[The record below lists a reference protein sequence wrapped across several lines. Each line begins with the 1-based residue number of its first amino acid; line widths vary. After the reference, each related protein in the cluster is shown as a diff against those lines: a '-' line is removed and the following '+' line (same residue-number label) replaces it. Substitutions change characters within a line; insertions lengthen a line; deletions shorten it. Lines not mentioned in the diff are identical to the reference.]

1 MEGEITYLV
10 SNTIISLYGVLIK
23 YYSNITIFEQLF
35 IRTLAFVIISIL
47 GLTYTGK
54 SKNIYNNI
62 FTYDSILLSI
72 VNLSSVYGIY
82 ISFKELGLGTTN
94 SLFYTWPILLYLL
107 SIPVLKSNFSVKEF
121 TIIIITLMSM
131 LLILSDNLKLNI
143 NSNEIIGIIGLIVSI
158 FTHIATILYFK
169 KKYKNI
175 NDYLL
180 QQYGFGL
187 IILIIFFC
195 ITNHTN
201 DIKMKSEYLPIFIY
215 SAIIGYY
222 GFYLNFYS
230 IKKLDPFKISILEFL
245 SIALSFLIGFTLFKE
260 TTSILQWIGVI
271 LIISLNYYS
280 FNFLK
285 I

>member
-1 MEGEITYLV
+1 MISEITYLV

-35 IRTLAFVIISIL
+35 IRTLAFVIISIT
-47 GLTYTGK
+47 GLTYQKK
-54 SKNIYNNI
+54 SIINNI

-82 ISFKELGLGTTN
+82 ISFRELGIGTTN
-94 SLFYTWPILLYLL
+94 SLFYTWPVLLYLI
-107 SIPVLKSNFSVKEF
+107 SIPVLKSSFSIKEF
-121 TIIIITLMSM
+121 TILVITLIAMM
-131 LLILSDNLKLNI
+131 LILSKNIEINL
-143 NSNEIIGIIGLIVSI
+143 NSHEIIGIIGLVVSI
-158 FTHIATILYFK
+158 ITHIATILYFK
-169 KKYKNI
+169 KKDNNI
-175 NDYLL
+175 HAYLL

-187 IILIIFFC
+187 FILIMVYC
-195 ITNHTN
+195 ITNNVN
-201 DIKMKSEYLPIFIY
+201 DISMKPDYLPIFIY

-230 IKKLDPFKISILEFL
+230 IKNLEPYKISILEFL
-245 SIALSFLIGFTLFKE
+245 SIAFSFLMGFMLFKE
-260 TTSILQWIGVI
+260 TTSILQWVGVI
-271 LIISLNYYS
+271 IIISLNYYS

>member
-1 MEGEITYLV
+1 MISEITYLV

-35 IRTLAFVIISIL
+35 IRTLAFVIISII
-47 GLTYTGK
+47 GLTYQKK
-54 SKNIYNNI
+54 SIINNI

-82 ISFKELGLGTTN
+82 ISFKELGIGTTN
-94 SLFYTWPILLYLL
+94 SLFYTWPVLLYLI
-107 SIPVLKSNFSVKEF
+107 SIPVLKSSFSIKEF
-121 TIIIITLMSM
+121 SILLVTLISM
-131 LLILSDNLKLNI
+131 MFILSKNI
-143 NSNEIIGIIGLIVSI
+143 DINMNSHEIIGIVGLVISI

-169 KKYKNI
+169 KKDNNI
-175 NDYLL
+175 HAYLL

-187 IILIIFFC
+187 VILITIYC
-195 ITNHTN
+195 ITNNINNIT
-201 DIKMKSEYLPIFIY
+201 IKSDYLPIFIY
-215 SAIIGYY
+215 SAIVGYY

-230 IKKLDPFKISILEFL
+230 IKQLEPYKISILEFL
-245 SIALSFLIGFTLFKE
+245 SIAFSFLLGFILFKE
-260 TTSILQWIGVI
+260 TTSIIQWLGVFI
-271 LIISLNYYS
+271 IISLNYYS

>member
-47 GLTYTGK
+47 GLTYTGN
-54 SKNIYNNI
+54 SKHIYKNI

-94 SLFYTWPILLYLL
+94 SLFCTWPIFLYLL
-107 SIPVLKSNFSVKEF
+107 SIPILNSKFSIKEF
-121 TIIIITLMSM
+121 SIIIITLTAIMF
-131 LLILSDNLKLNI
+131 ILSDNLKLNI
-143 NSNEIIGIIGLIVSI
+143 NNNEIIGLIGLVVSI

-169 KKYKNI
+169 KKDNNI
-175 NDYLL
+175 HAYLL

-187 IILIIFFC
+187 VILITIYC
-195 ITNHTN
+195 ITNNINNIT
-201 DIKMKSEYLPIFIY
+201 IKSDYLPIFIY
-215 SAIIGYY
+215 SAIVGYY

-230 IKKLDPFKISILEFL
+230 IKQLEPYKISILEFL
-245 SIALSFLIGFTLFKE
+245 SIAFSFLLGFILFKE
-260 TTSILQWIGVI
+260 TTSIIQWLGVFI
-271 LIISLNYYS
+271 IISLNYYS

>member
-47 GLTYTGK
+47 GLTYTGN
-54 SKNIYNNI
+54 SKHIYKNI

-94 SLFYTWPILLYLL
+94 SLFCTWPIFLYLL
-107 SIPVLKSNFSVKEF
+107 SIPILNSKFSIKEF
-121 TIIIITLMSM
+121 SIIIITLTAMM
-131 LLILSDNLKLNI
+131 FILSDNLKLNI
-143 NSNEIIGIIGLIVSI
+143 NNNEIIGLIGLVVSI
-158 FTHIATILYFK
+158 LTHIATILYFK
-169 KKYKNI
+169 KKDNNI
-175 NDYLL
+175 HAYLL

-187 IILIIFFC
+187 IILIIFFYM
-195 ITNHTN
+195 TNHTN
-201 DIKMKSEYLPIFIY
+201 DIQMKSEYLPIFIY

-230 IKKLDPFKISILEFL
+230 IKILEPFKISILEFL
-245 SIALSFLIGFTLFKE
+245 SITLSFLMGFMLFKE
-260 TTSILQWIGVI
+260 TTSIIQWLGVI
-271 LIISLNYYS
+271 IIVSLNYYS